1 VSEGF
6 CRDCLSDAVRAAAR
20 CASCGSPRLVR
31 HAELAGL
38 SIAHVDCD
46 AFYAAIEKRDDP
58 ALASEPVIVGG
69 GKRGVVAT
77 ACYVARTFG
86 VKSAM
91 PMFEALRLCPHAKVV
106 RPNMA
111 KYVKAGREVR
121 KMMLA
126 LSPLVEPLSI
136 DEAFL
141 DLSGTARLHAMPP
154 AKVLA
159 RFAADVEAKLGITVS
174 IGLSCNKFLAKVASD
189 LDKPRGF
196 AVLGAGDAAAFL
208 APKPVSFIFG
218 VGKVSAARYARDG
231 FHRIADLQAASEIDL
246 MRRYGDEGRR
256 LARLARGIDGRK
268 VNAERE
274 TKSVSSETT
283 FATDITDF
291 RTLERILWTLAEDV
305 SARLKS
311 KNLAGSTV
319 NVKLKSSD
327 FRIRTRAVTVDAP
340 TRLAQRIF
348 AAGRR
353 LLAHEIDGTRF
364 RLLGVG
370 VSTLTGGDEADPGD
384 LLDGRAAL
392 AEQAVDDV
400 RARFGDDAVIR
411 GLAFD
416 SGQAAAFKDKASGS

>member
-1 VSEGF
+1 
-6 CRDCLSDAVRAAAR
+6 
-20 CASCGSPRLVR
+20 
-31 HAELAGL
+31 
-38 SIAHVDCD
+38 
-46 AFYAAIEKRDDP
+46 
-58 ALASEPVIVGG
+58 
-69 GKRGVVAT
+69 
-77 ACYVARTFG
+77 
-86 VKSAM
+86 
-91 PMFEALRLCPHAKVV
+91 
-106 RPNMA
+106 MA
-111 KYVKAGREVR
+111 KSVKAGREVR